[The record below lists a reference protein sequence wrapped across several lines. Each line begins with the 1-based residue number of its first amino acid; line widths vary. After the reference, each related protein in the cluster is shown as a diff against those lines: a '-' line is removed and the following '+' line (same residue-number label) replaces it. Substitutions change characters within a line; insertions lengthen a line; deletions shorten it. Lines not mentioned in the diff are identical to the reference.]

1 MRATRRFKALLD
13 APELLLAPGAYDVLS
28 ARLAEQ
34 AGFGAVY
41 MTGYGTSASV
51 LGEPDM
57 GFLSFSEM
65 LKRADDMANAVDVPI
80 LADGDTGF
88 GNALS
93 VRRTVRGY
101 EKAGVAGIQL
111 EDQAFPKRC
120 GHMTGKEVIPAEEMV
135 QKIKAAVDVRHDQ
148 DFVVVARTDARG
160 AHGLD
165 EALRR
170 GALYRDAG
178 ADVLFIE
185 SPENVDELR
194 QVQEAFRGTRT
205 LANMVEGGRTPVLGK
220 DDLEGLGFAIAIYP
234 VGPLYAAAGAV
245 RSYLDALLTTG
256 QPGDPSGAAISFD
269 QFNRALG
276 LEAYQELQARYRS

>member
-1 MRATRRFKALLD
+1 MTPTRRFKALLD
-13 APELLLAPGAYDVLS
+13 APGLLLAPGAYDVLS

-57 GFLSFSEM
+57 GLLSFSEM

-111 EDQAFPKRC
+111 EDQVFPKRC
-120 GHMTGKEVIPAEEMV
+120 GHMAGKEVIPAEEMV
-135 QKIKAAVDVRHDQ
+135 QKIRAAVDARHDE
-148 DFVVVARTDARG
+148 DFVVVARTDARA
-160 AHGLD
+160 AHGLA

-170 GALYRDAG
+170 GALYREAG

-185 SPENVDELR
+185 SPEDVDELR

-205 LANMVEGGRTPVLGK
+205 LANMVEGGRTPVLGRE
-220 DDLEGLGFAIAIYP
+220 DLEALGFAIAIYP

-245 RSYLDALLTTG
+245 RSYLDALLADG
-256 QPGDPSGAAISFD
+256 RPGEPSSAAISFD
-269 QFNRALG
+269 EFNRALG
-276 LEAYQELQARYRS
+276 LDAYRDLEARYRS

>member
-120 GHMTGKEVIPAEEMV
+120 GHMAGKEVIPAEEMV

-194 QVQEAFRGTRT
+194 QVQEAFRGART

-245 RSYLDALLTTG
+245 RSYLDELLTTG
-256 QPGDPSGAAISFD
+256 QPGDPNGAAISFD
-269 QFNRALG
+269 QFNGALG